1 MVIYTENI
9 IDYIKKYNI
18 EIDDGEKLKW
28 VYINNEKTNYIVSS
42 YGYII
47 SFNFHHRT
55 PEPKRLKEK
64 YKSDGYHRVT
74 LVNNGIKYTCLV
86 HRLVAIAFI
95 PNLDNKPQ
103 VNHIDGNKGNNC
115 IDNLEWVNQS
125 ENNIHSYSHG
135 LKKPSYGNAKLS
147 KDTVIKVCEMIENG
161 DKNEDI
167 INKLNISKSLFN
179 GIKYGL
185 TWTTISKNYKFKY
198 KRTRIKITE
207 NEFSEIKDMLSNNI
221 SIDTISEKFGVAKT
235 TVKNVKNSSTFND
248 YRKGI
253 CNRNSTESN

>member
-9 IDYIKKYNI
+9 I
-18 EIDDGEKLKW
+18 
-28 VYINNEKTNYIVSS
+28 
-42 YGYII
+42 
-47 SFNFHHRT
+47 
-55 PEPKRLKEK
+55 
-64 YKSDGYHRVT
+64 
-74 LVNNGIKYTCLV
+74 
-86 HRLVAIAFI
+86 
-95 PNLDNKPQ
+95 
-103 VNHIDGNKGNNC
+103 
-115 IDNLEWVNQS
+115 
-125 ENNIHSYSHG
+125 HSYSHG
-135 LKKPSYGNAKLS
+135 LMKPAYGNAKLS

-235 TVKNVKNSSTFND
+235 TIKNVKNSSTFND

-253 CNRNSTESN
+253 CNRNSAESN